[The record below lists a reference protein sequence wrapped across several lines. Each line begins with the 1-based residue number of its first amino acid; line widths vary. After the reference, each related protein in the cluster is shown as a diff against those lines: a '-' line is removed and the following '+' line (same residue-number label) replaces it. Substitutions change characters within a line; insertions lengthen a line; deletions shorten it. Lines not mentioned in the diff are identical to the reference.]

1 MRLAPSPPA
10 RVPRRA
16 LAARALALL
25 AAACMVASAYGFRP
39 QRASLVHYRPTPG
52 PEDYYAGYAPWAF
65 AAGTLLLLAALALSR
80 VSEMP
85 ARRVAPR
92 LAVLRP
98 RWAWALTVPG
108 LLALAAVTEANAALA
123 GIEGLRALSHHAQA
137 ALLVG
142 GMVLVALGLGGVGRL
157 SLGGH
162 HAREAALLL
171 ALSGAALGLR
181 AVELGDA
188 VRVMVDESH
197 FVLGATYFRDFPDV
211 KLLTPM
217 PTSASFP
224 FVFSYG
230 QAGLVALIG
239 RNLAGLRAFSA
250 VLGALTVP
258 ALYLLGRALY
268 GRRTALIAALLLLTF
283 PPHLHYSRLALNNI
297 ADPFFG
303 TLALGLLAWGW
314 QSGRRTGYALG
325 GMALGLTQYFYE
337 GGRILYPLLAATWLA
352 AGVVCW
358 RPRPSAR
365 GILLAL
371 MAFVIIAAPVY
382 LTLAGGDHPLFDRLD
397 KAELGDLYWDSGREP
412 DTPGARLARFW
423 HSLLHYVNSPE
434 NTLYHYYLYYGGK
447 YALVLPYAVPLLLL
461 GGVFAAWRWRTP
473 GVLPLIW
480 LLGTS
485 AGNALLV
492 ESAVTARYVVAFPAL
507 ALLIALG
514 VSDLL
519 ALLWPRRWPDAA
531 QTALALILALALAVP
546 GALYYYGPF
555 LETFNVEVRQHVAY
569 DVEDALLRVA
579 DSPPGTRVY
588 LLVNGPT
595 LPQSDAQRLLN
606 FLADD
611 LQAFVSTPD
620 EFAATLDALSRD
632 TDAAIFFPP
641 GDNTT
646 LARLNGTFG
655 SRPVTGSP
663 HDVPG
668 GKALWLFYI
677 PATDQCIKAEIG
689 ANRCAVG
696 PD

>member
-1 MRLAPSPPA
+1 MTEHSGRFLSASTPY
-10 RVPRRA
+10 RA

-39 QRASLVHYRPTPG
+39 QLESLVHYRPTPG
-52 PEDYYAGYAPWAF
+52 PKDYYAAYAPWAF
-65 AAGTLLLLAALALSR
+65 AVGALLLIAALALGRAPGDSPGR
-80 VSEMP
+80 D
-85 ARRVAPR
+85 APR
-92 LAVLRP
+92 LAALRP
-98 RWAWALTVPG
+98 RWAWALTAPG
-108 LLALAAVTEANAALA
+108 LLALAIVTEANAALSDV
-123 GIEGLRALSHHAQA
+123 GGQRALSHHAQA
-137 ALLVG
+137 ALLAG
-142 GMVLVALGLGGVGRL
+142 GILLVALGLGGVGRPAL
-157 SLGGH
+157 RRHS
-162 HAREAALLL
+162 AREAVLLL
-171 ALSGAALGLR
+171 ALTAASLGLR
-181 AVELGDA
+181 AVHLGDA

-197 FVLGATYFRDFPDV
+197 FALGATYFRDFPDV

-230 QAGLVALIG
+230 QAELVALIG
-239 RNLAGLRAFSA
+239 RNLAGLRALSA
-250 VLGALTVP
+250 ILGALTVP

-297 ADPFFG
+297 ADPLFG

-314 QSGRRTGYALG
+314 RTGRRMGYALSG
-325 GMALGLTQYFYE
+325 VALGLTQYFYE
-337 GGRILYPLLAATWLA
+337 GGRILYPLLAASWLA
-352 AGVVCW
+352 AGFACW

-365 GILLAL
+365 GVLLAL
-371 MAFVIIAAPVY
+371 VAFVIIAAPVY
-382 LTLAGGDHPLFDRLD
+382 ITLATGDHPLLDRLD
-397 KAELGDLYWDSGREP
+397 KAELDDLYWDSGREP
-412 DTPGARLARFW
+412 DTPGARLARFR

-434 NTLYHYYLYYGGK
+434 NTLYHYYLYYGGEH
-447 YALVLPYAVPLLLL
+447 ALVLSYAVPALLL

-473 GVLPLIW
+473 GVLPLVW

-492 ESAVTARYVVAFPAL
+492 ESAVTARYVVVFPAL

-519 ALLWPRRWPDAA
+519 ALLWPRRWPRAV

-546 GALYYYGPF
+546 GATYYFGPF

-569 DVEDALLRVA
+569 DVEDALLRAA
-579 DSPPGTRVY
+579 DSPPGTHVY
-588 LLVNGPT
+588 LLVDGPA

-611 LQAFVSTPD
+611 LQATVSTPD
-620 EFAATLDALSRD
+620 EFTAMLDALPRD
-632 TDAAIFFPP
+632 ADLAIFFPP

-646 LARLNGTFG
+646 LARLTEAFG
-655 SRPVTGSP
+655 PRPVTGSP
-663 HDVPG
+663 HDVVPA
-668 GKALWLFYI
+668 GKALWLFYV
-677 PATDQCIKAEIG
+677 PAAE
-689 ANRCAVG
+689 
-696 PD
+696 

>member
-1 MRLAPSPPA
+1 M
-10 RVPRRA
+10 RA
-16 LAARALALL
+16 LVLL
-25 AAACMVASAYGFRP
+25 AAGCMVASAYGFRP
-39 QRASLVHYRPTPG
+39 QLESLVHYRPTPG

-65 AAGTLLLLAALALSR
+65 AAGALLLIAALALSR
-80 VSEMP
+80 APEMS
-85 ARRVAPR
+85 ARWAAPR
-92 LAVLRP
+92 LTALRP

-123 GIEGLRALSHHAQA
+123 GIESLRTLSHHAQFV
-137 ALLVG
+137 LLAG
-142 GMVLVALGLGGVGRL
+142 GIALVALGLGGVKWHALRGN
-157 SLGGH
+157 

-171 ALSGAALGLR
+171 ALTGAALGLR
-181 AVELGDA
+181 LVSLGDA

-197 FVLGATYFRDFPDV
+197 FALGATYFRVFPDV

-230 QAGLVALIG
+230 QAELVALIG
-239 RNLAGLRAFSA
+239 RNLAGLRALSA
-250 VLGALTVP
+250 ILGALTVP

-268 GRRTALIAALLLLTF
+268 GQRTALIAALVLLTF

-297 ADPFFG
+297 ADPLFG
-303 TLALGLLAWGW
+303 TLALALLAWGW
-314 QSGRRTGYALG
+314 RSGRRTGYALG
-325 GMALGLTQYFYE
+325 GVALGLTQYFYE
-337 GGRILYPLLAATWLA
+337 GGRIIYPLLAATWLA
-352 AGVVCW
+352 AGFVCW

-365 GILLAL
+365 GVLLAAV
-371 MAFVIIAAPVY
+371 AFVVIAAPVY
-382 LTLAGGDHPLFDRLD
+382 VTLAGQHFPLFDRLE
-397 KAELGDLYWDSGREP
+397 KTELDDLYWEREREP
-412 DTPGARLARFW
+412 DTLGTRLAHFR

-434 NTLYHYYLYYGGK
+434 NTLFHYYLYYGGK
-447 YALVLPYAVPLLLL
+447 YALVLPYAVPALLL
-461 GGVFAAWRWRTP
+461 GVVFAAWRWRTP

-514 VSDLL
+514 IGEAL

-555 LETFNVEVRQHVAY
+555 LDTFNVEVRQHVAY
-569 DVEDALLRVA
+569 DVEDALLRAA
-579 DSPPGTRVY
+579 DFPPGTRVY
-588 LLVNGPT
+588 VLVDGPA
-595 LPQSDAQRLLN
+595 LPQTDAQHLLN

-611 LQAFVSTPD
+611 LQVFVSAPD
-620 EFAATLDALSRD
+620 ELTAALDAQPRD
-632 TDAAIFFPP
+632 ADAAIFFPP

-646 LARLNGTFG
+646 LARLTETFG
-655 SRPVTGSP
+655 PHPVTGSP
-663 HDVPG
+663 CEDVPI
-668 GKALWLFYI
+668 GKALWLFYV
-677 PATDQCIKAEIG
+677 PAGE
-689 ANRCAVG
+689 
-696 PD
+696 